1 MPTSQKNVFSHFVAI
16 MDCFTS
22 ATPELGVREVART
35 SGLTPSTAGRLMA
48 ALRDTGLLRQN
59 PTSRLY
65 SLGSRVLAWAGAYT
79 SGLDIRNVALP
90 VMVKLLNSSRET
102 ISLYTLD
109 GMERV
114 CVERLE
120 SPLTVRIVARLGRR
134 LPLYAGSAGKAI
146 LAFLPDAEVNA
157 YLAAIQLNPFTSNT
171 FTDPHKLRSELAAI
185 KQRGYAYSFGEW
197 LADAAGVAVPIFGFN
212 GAVLGAISIS
222 GPVQR
227 FTNENVAEYGKTL
240 LSLTHE
246 ISAAMGYQNSTENL
260 ENRS

>member
-1 MPTSQKNVFSHFVAI
+1 MPTSQKNVFAHFVGI

-22 ATPELGVREVART
+22 ETPELGVREVARA

-48 ALRDTGLLRQN
+48 ALRDTGLLQQN
-59 PTSRLY
+59 PTTRLY

-146 LAFLPDAEVNA
+146 LAFLPETEIIE
-157 YLAAIQLNPFTSNT
+157 YLATIKLRAFTSNT
-171 FTDPHKLRSELAAI
+171 YTDPAKLRSELAAI
-185 KQRGYAYSFGEW
+185 KQRGYSCSVGEW
-197 LADAAGVAVPIFGFN
+197 LADAAGVAAPIFGSN

-222 GPVQR
+222 GPAQR
-227 FTNENVAEYGKTL
+227 FTEENMSDYGKTL
-240 LSLTHE
+240 VSLTHE
-246 ISAAMGYQNSTENL
+246 ISAAMGYQALSTNL